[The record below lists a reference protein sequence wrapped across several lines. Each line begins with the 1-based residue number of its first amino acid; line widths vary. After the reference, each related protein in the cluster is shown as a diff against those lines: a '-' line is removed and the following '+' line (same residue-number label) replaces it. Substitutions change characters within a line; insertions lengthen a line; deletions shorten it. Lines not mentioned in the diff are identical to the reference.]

1 MPSPTPIVGFGVAV
15 TRFYCVL
22 SRESSSQAI
31 PYLSTKIRSRT
42 ANIDT
47 APSRHIWPIIGPP
60 SSVWESGYISRQ
72 ARQGS
77 TPAGECCTSVHT
89 TPKRPVGRSGPS
101 AQRAHR
107 LTVRAG
113 GGTDLGVVVA
123 NWDARIC
130 PNGSRDKRLH
140 PGLPLVCEGSMLMG
154 FRNGNPSKS
163 GDTLNLLAN
172 IEAIGDWRR
181 LVEMSL
187 PEIQDSGHGASISG
201 GQWGSGTGHR
211 AGWQHGTANVGV
223 VCVCLSLARGQRCA
237 CLHRLSG
244 PTKAFPRN

>member
-1 MPSPTPIVGFGVAV
+1 MRGRGAVSRGRRMPSPTPIVGFGVAV

-60 SSVWESGYISRQ
+60 SSVWESGCISRQ

-89 TPKRPVGRSGPS
+89 TPKRRVGRSGPS

-113 GGTDLGVVVA
+113 GGTDLGVVWPIGMRAFVQRA
-123 NWDARIC
+123 
-130 PNGSRDKRLH
+130 P
-140 PGLPLVCEGSMLMG
+140 
-154 FRNGNPSKS
+154 
-163 GDTLNLLAN
+163 
-172 IEAIGDWRR
+172 AIRGC
-181 LVEMSL
+181 
-187 PEIQDSGHGASISG
+187 IQACHWS
-201 GQWGSGTGHR
+201 
-211 AGWQHGTANVGV
+211 
-223 VCVCLSLARGQRCA
+223 ARGRC
-237 CLHRLSG
+237 
-244 PTKAFPRN
+244 